1 MSDMLDGRAHGAGER
16 AAGEALRRFLL
27 GVKRRRRSFEVMPV
41 SGERLVLAEHLVA
54 ERKGDAA
61 GDSFTIGGGETD
73 INGILLRKTGEPFN
87 MSDMDGRAQTAL
99 DLDPATF
106 ASETGTAVN
115 FKRC

>member
-41 SGERLVLAEHLVA
+41 SGERLVLAERLVA
-54 ERKGDAA
+54 ERLGDA

-73 INGILLRKTGEPFN
+73 INGINLRKTGEPFN